1 MKQDRAWLSALKSA
15 FPYTIPILTG
25 FLFLGAAY
33 GIFMNVSGFG
43 AFYSILI
50 SLIVFAGSMQFV
62 AVNLLIGAFDPV
74 GALLLT
80 LMVNA
85 RHLFY
90 GLSML
95 DKYKNVKHRRFYL
108 IFALCDETFSANCT
122 ARIPET
128 VDKDWFYF
136 WTSFL
141 DQCYWVIGTAIGG
154 LFGSFLTFN
163 TEGLDFVMT
172 ALLVV
177 IFLENWLKE
186 KNHTSSILGLVL
198 SLICLLLFGS
208 SSFIIPSMI
217 AILGI
222 LTLIRKP
229 LSKAGENA

>member
-50 SLIVFAGSMQFV
+50 SLIVFSGSMQFV

-108 IFALCDETFSANCT
+108 IFALCDETFSVNCT

>member
-50 SLIVFAGSMQFV
+50 SLILFAGSMQFV

-108 IFALCDETFSANCT
+108 IFALCDETFSVNCT

>member
-108 IFALCDETFSANCT
+108 IFALCDETFSVNCT